1 MKVPGRIRIGLVDDH
16 SLVRDGIKSLLA
28 IVDTVEVIGEAENG
42 HEALYL
48 VEQFQPDLLLV
59 DIGLKDM
66 NGLELT
72 RRLKQHSPFLKILI
86 LSMYDNFEYVS
97 ESIRSGASGYVL
109 KNSPSREII
118 AAIEAIAS
126 GGTFY
131 SADIAQKLIADKDT
145 DKELTPRESEVLYKM
160 VQGMNNKEMARDLDI
175 SVRTV
180 ETHRLSIRRKLNIDK
195 PAALAKY
202 ALDHG
207 LVSRNRE

>member
-42 HEALYL
+42 HEALHM

-126 GGTFY
+126 DGTFY

-180 ETHRLSIRRKLNIDK
+180 ETHRLSIRRKLTIDK

>member
-42 HEALYL
+42 HEALHL

-126 GGTFY
+126 DGTFY

-160 VQGMNNKEMARDLDI
+160 VQGMNNKEMARELNI